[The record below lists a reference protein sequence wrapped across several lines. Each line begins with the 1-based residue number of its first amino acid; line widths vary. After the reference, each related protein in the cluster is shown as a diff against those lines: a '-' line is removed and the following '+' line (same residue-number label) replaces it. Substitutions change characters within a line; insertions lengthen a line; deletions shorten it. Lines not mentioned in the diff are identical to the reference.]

1 MKLFLLAALV
11 VTAVFGALW
20 IALDHENAPP
30 RTLARYLERRAEGHG
45 PAIENVGRF
54 AAGVLLALDRGRT
67 QRALPI
73 AAPLA
78 PDVRAMPST
87 PEISPLRSVTVASAE
102 EALRAIGDAK
112 PGDAITFLP
121 GTYRFNGTYIAASQP
136 ATPAAPILVRAE
148 KRGSVV
154 LEFNM
159 VEGFLVSAPCWSFEN
174 LVIRGVCADHSNCEH
189 AFHVVGKAAHF
200 IARNNEIVDFNA
212 HFKVN
217 GSGGSYPDFGVIE
230 GNALRNDSVRD
241 TGNPVTLI
249 DLVAASHWRIR
260 GNRISDFAKERS
272 DRISYGA
279 FVKGGG
285 ADNRLEQNIVVCED
299 RLRDSAGQRVG
310 LSLGGGGSSAS
321 ACRGGHCITEQ
332 DRGVIASNLIAACSD
347 DGIYLNRAAMSLIAH
362 NTLIDTGGIT
372 ARFGESSADVEGNL
386 VDGPMRAQDGATLHP
401 RDNIDTRAAAL
412 YLGWHPVRRLFADA
426 LALDLHWR
434 GNPPRRHVSGDPP
447 SDLCGMPRSRQP
459 TYGAFED
466 IARCAGGAN

>member
-1 MKLFLLAALV
+1 MKWLSLAALML
-11 VTAVFGALW
+11 AVAGAAW
-20 IALDHENAPP
+20 IAIERVNVPP
-30 RTLARYLERRAEGHG
+30 RRLAIYVERRAGGHRA
-45 PAIENVGRF
+45 AIESIGHF
-54 AAGVLLALDRGRT
+54 AAGILLALDRGRRS
-67 QRALPI
+67 QPSLPI
-73 AAPLA
+73 PMPLA
-78 PDVRAMPST
+78 QAMPPA
-87 PEISPLRSVTVASAE
+87 PEDLPRRVAVASPE

-121 GTYRFNGTYIAASQP
+121 GTYRFDGTYIAASQP
-136 ATPAAPILVRAE
+136 ATRAAPILVRAE
-148 KRGSVV
+148 RPGSVV

-159 VEGFLVSAPCWSFEN
+159 VEGFLVSAPYWSFEN
-174 LVIRGVCADHSNCEH
+174 LVIRGICADHSHCEH
-189 AFHVVGKAAHF
+189 AFHVVGNAAHF
-200 IARNNEIVDFNA
+200 LARNNEIVDFNA

-217 GSGGSYPDFGVIE
+217 GSAGAYPDLGVID
-230 GNALRNDSVRD
+230 GNTLRNDSVRD
-241 TGNPVTLI
+241 TGNPVTPI
-249 DLVAASHWRIR
+249 DLVAGSHWRIR
-260 GNRISDFAKERS
+260 GNRISDFVKGRS

-285 ADNRLEQNIVVCED
+285 ADNRFERNVVVCED
-299 RLRDSAGQRVG
+299 RLRGFAGQRVG
-310 LSLGGGGSSAS
+310 LSLGGGGSSAD
-321 ACRGGHCITEQ
+321 ACRGGGCIAEQ

-386 VDGPMRAQDGATLHP
+386 VDGPMRAPDGATLHP

-434 GNPPRRHVSGDPP
+434 GNPARRHVSGDPP
-447 SDLCGMPRSRQP
+447 SDLCGMPRSGQP